1 MQKVQA
7 DQEKRFRQVMKG
19 DQSALVDLLE
29 AERSNLFDYLMRL
42 TGQVARSLES
52 TDEVFVA
59 ITKETI
65 ETLASYAD
73 LKICIY
79 ATARR
84 FNADIWNA
92 DISRLL
98 NAALTPRPPTAPDV
112 LATEVADPKAAM
124 AIDKAMR
131 ALSGEQREVVL
142 LSLIVGFDLAE
153 ISEITGKPERNLEQ
167 LLSQGLVLL
176 RQELVGITDVSAYL
190 KSYLALHPQPI
201 RSSQMTLNLS
211 MLMQGIK
218 TKPVGLWSP
227 VRIAV
232 LATMLSLVALWLVYP
247 SMFSRIA
254 EILRATLPGN
264 DR

>member
-29 AERSNLFDYLMRL
+29 AERTNLFDYLMRM

-52 TDEVFVA
+52 TDEVFAA
-59 ITKETI
+59 ITKDTI

-79 ATARR
+79 STARR

-92 DISRLL
+92 NTSRLL
-98 NAALTPRPPTAPDV
+98 NAALTPRPPTAHEV
-112 LATEVADPKAAM
+112 MATEVTDPNAAM
-124 AIDKAMR
+124 AVDKAMR
-131 ALSGEQREVVL
+131 VLSGEQREVVL

-153 ISEITGKPERNLEQ
+153 ISEIAGKPERNLEQ

-176 RQELVGITDVSAYL
+176 RQELVGVTDASAYV
-190 KSYLALHPQPI
+190 KAYLALHPQPI

-232 LATMLSLVALWLVYP
+232 LATMLSIVAVWLIYP
-247 SMFSRIA
+247 SVLSRIA
-254 EILRATLPGN
+254 EVIRAAVPGT
-264 DR
+264 DH